1 MGYTNIYNP
10 NTDHITI
17 PDDSRTISHTEVLPK
32 SRWLELFGGLERN
45 PTPTDR
51 SRPLRINQLKQRR
64 RCLYLWKTG
73 LKHYVEHT
81 TIFTKQKSP
90 YSHHYYIRTSTQA
103 NPNTDETELLVFT
116 AKVETSIF
124 NKNALK
130 PLVWNRFIA
139 SRRLGTKA
147 HDVFEPYGNRKSAV
161 SLFYCCSQ
169 CHIYI

>member
-1 MGYTNIYNP
+1 M
-10 NTDHITI
+10 I
-17 PDDSRTISHTEVLPK
+17 PGRFLTPK
-32 SRWLELFGGLERN
+32 FCRSPVGWNCLGGSEET

-51 SRPLRINQLKQRR
+51 SRPLKINQLKQRR
-64 RCLYLWKTG
+64 RCLSQWTSLVYMQMYLWKTG

-90 YSHHYYIRTSTQA
+90 YSHHYCIRTSTQA